1 MMYDENIKSLRL
13 CADECEED
21 CEGCSCDICKYAADC
36 HGISAGPNGPI
47 YPPCENGM
55 ERCVDESIAE
65 YVWEERN
72 ER

>member
-1 MMYDENIKSLRL
+1 MLTIDDKIAILI
-13 CADECEED
+13 A
-21 CEGCSCDICKYAADC
+21 EGCACDICKYAADC